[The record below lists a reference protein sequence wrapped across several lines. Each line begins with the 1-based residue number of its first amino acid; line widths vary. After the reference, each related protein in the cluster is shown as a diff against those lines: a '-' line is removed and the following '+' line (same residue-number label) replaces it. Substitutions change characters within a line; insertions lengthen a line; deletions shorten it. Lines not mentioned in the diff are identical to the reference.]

1 MAGISAEQLESLDG
15 IKVERVSKLDTI
27 HELLDSIQG
36 TTITLRDGRK
46 VQTDLH
52 KKFIKELQSDI
63 DGDLASYLILSPTNI
78 VLQFFS
84 IRCGELF
91 TPKVEDTYNIR
102 KIYSKS
108 KKNIIRDPY
117 VTSYSV
123 PPDILFHKAI
133 LRTVNYA
140 HSIGCNDKV
149 IDYHISSIKDERRDN
164 YKIINQVHESHPG
177 VEIKY
182 WGSNFSDEA
191 KKYWQSLNF
200 PSIYKMGQILFWHFI
215 VKKLEEVR
223 NLIGS
228 TYVYLFAADND
239 PDGLL
244 VKYYKEE
251 LGFDFSNNIHNI
263 HVNKP
268 YFDWQCRFMLQPI
281 TNILAK
287 REEFY
292 NSFNPDENQI
302 LV

>member
-1 MAGISAEQLESLDG
+1 MAGISAEQLEALDG

-52 KKFIKELQSDI
+52 EKFINELQSDI
-63 DGDLASYLILSPTNI
+63 YGDLASYLILSPTNI

-91 TPKVEDTYNIR
+91 TPKVEDKYNIG
-102 KIYSKS
+102 KIYNSS
-108 KKNIIRDPY
+108 KKNIKAVPF

-123 PPDILFHKAI
+123 PPKKIIREAI
-133 LRTVNYA
+133 RKTFAIAQNKGY
-140 HSIGCNDKV
+140 NDKV
-149 IDYHISSIKDERRDN
+149 ISYHISSIIDN
-164 YKIINQVHESHPG
+164 MSDNHKIINQVHESHPG

-244 VKYYKEE
+244 VKYYKEK
-251 LGFDFSNNIHNI
+251 LGFEFSTNI

-268 YFDWQCRFMLQPI
+268 SFDWKCRFMLQPI
-281 TNILAK
+281 TNILVK
-287 REEFY
+287 REEFV

-302 LV
+302 IV

>member
-1 MAGISAEQLESLDG
+1 MARINAEQLEALRN
-15 IKVERVSKLDTI
+15 IKVERVSKLDSI
-27 HELLDSIQG
+27 HGLLDSIQG
-36 TTITLRDGRK
+36 TLITLGDGRK
-46 VQTDLH
+46 VPTDLH
-52 KKFIKELQSDI
+52 EKFINELQSDI

-91 TPKVEDTYNIR
+91 TPKVEDTYNIG
-102 KIYSKS
+102 KIYNSS
-108 KKNIIRDPY
+108 KKNIKAVPF

-123 PPDILFHKAI
+123 PPEKIFWKAI
-133 LRTVNYA
+133 RKTFDIA
-140 HSIGCNDKV
+140 HNKGYNDKV
-149 IDYHISSIKDERRDN
+149 INYHISSIIDN
-164 YKIINQVHESHPG
+164 MSDNHKIINQVHESHPSI
-177 VEIKY
+177 EIKY
-182 WGSNFSDEA
+182 WGSNFSFEA
-191 KKYWQSLNF
+191 KEYWSSLRL
-200 PSIYKMGQILFWHFI
+200 PSIYKMGQILFWHFV
-215 VKKLEEVR
+215 VKKIEEVR
-223 NLIGS
+223 DLIGS
-228 TYVYLFAADND
+228 TYVYLFAADQD

-251 LGFDFSNNIHNI
+251 LGFDFSNNI